1 MSNTFLVDTATMQ
14 QWIASKLDPGVI
26 EAELQAKGF
35 DAEAI
40 ATNLKAFKRVRNA
53 KRQVTG
59 FVCMGIGAFLGFI
72 SCMLTV
78 INPIPELYNIIL
90 FGLTSVAIL
99 IICLG
104 MYFVFE

>member
-1 MSNTFLVDTATMQ
+1 MTDILPIDSATLQ
-14 QWIASKLDPGVI
+14 QWVTAKLEPEVVK
-26 EAELQAKGF
+26 EKLLAKGF
-35 DAEAI
+35 DEDTI
-40 ATNLKAFKRVRNA
+40 ATHLKAFKRLRNA
-53 KRQVTG
+53 KRQMTG

-90 FGLTSVAIL
+90 FGLTSIAIL